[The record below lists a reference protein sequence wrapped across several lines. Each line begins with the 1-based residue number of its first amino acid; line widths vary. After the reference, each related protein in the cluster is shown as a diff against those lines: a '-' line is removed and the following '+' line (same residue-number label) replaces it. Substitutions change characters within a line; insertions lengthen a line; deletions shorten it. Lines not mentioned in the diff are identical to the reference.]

1 MKSTK
6 AFIFDIVRKTESLRD
21 GIVAYAYA
29 EQAVPS
35 APEIWWVCVS
45 DYNFYLED
53 QRFRVLCNAWHKAAM
68 ARGINLSIA
77 YCNPMEKRLNQLA
90 NADNLILNI

>member
-29 EQAVPS
+29 EQSVPS

-53 QRFRVLCNAWHKAAM
+53 QRFRALCNAWHKVAK
-68 ARGINLSIA
+68 ARGINLSIT